1 MRRRIRAALLAV
13 TTLGMVVASAG
24 VAQARESSQQTQP
37 PQASQQSQRDARAA
51 AAASNG
57 LGAAAKGGIGT
68 AATWFTGTVPVGGT
82 QGWTWTNAPADAAYV
97 VGYNPAGATTSATCQ
112 FETISSKY
120 VQLSSG
126 ERQFHFTL
134 KNVGSIAC
142 GATVQLAAVTSTSL
156 VSTGGVSPGGTQTYL
171 WNVPWN
177 TIWVAGLNPNGAT
190 SSTACQFQVT
200 RIWTVQPG
208 SSLRQI
214 WVEVKN
220 VGAVTCQADVRLG
233 STTIGSQFAMAT
245 VGAGGTWS
253 TTWNNA
259 NPVTSAYVIGPSPQG
274 SFPTYCQFE
283 VTRVVYA
290 QRINADGSSQ
300 RQITMSFKNLST
312 LSCGGTAYLQAIAA

>member
-1 MRRRIRAALLAV
+1 MGQRIRAVLLAV
-13 TTLGMVVASAG
+13 TALSMVVASSG
-24 VAQARESSQQTQP
+24 VAQAGASRQPSQSSL
-37 PQASQQSQRDARAA
+37 RDARAA

-57 LGAAAKGGIGT
+57 LGPAAKGGIGT
-68 AATWFTGTVPVGGT
+68 AAAWFTGTVAAGGT

-112 FETISSKY
+112 FETISTRY
-120 VQLSSG
+120 VQLFSG
-126 ERQFHFTL
+126 ERQFQFTL

-156 VSTGGVSPGGTQTYL
+156 VSTGGVNPGGTQTHL

-190 SSTACQFQVT
+190 SSAACQFQVT

-220 VGAVTCQADVRLG
+220 VGTVTCQADIRLG
-233 STTIGSQFAMAT
+233 STTIGSQFTIGT
-245 VGAGGTWS
+245 VGGGGTWS

-274 SFPTYCQFE
+274 SAPTYCQFE
-283 VTRVVYA
+283 VTRVVYI
-290 QRINADGSSQ
+290 QRINSDGSSQ
-300 RQITMSFKNLST
+300 RQIAMWFKNLST
-312 LSCGGTAYLQAIAA
+312 VSCGGLAYLQTIAA

>member
-1 MRRRIRAALLAV
+1 MGRRIRAVLLAV
-13 TTLGMVVASAG
+13 TALSMVVASSG
-24 VAQARESSQQTQP
+24 VAQAGASPQPSQP
-37 PQASQQSQRDARAA
+37 ALRDARAA
-51 AAASNG
+51 AVASNG
-57 LGAAAKGGIGT
+57 LGPAAKGGIGT
-68 AATWFTGTVPVGGT
+68 AAAWFTGTVAAGGT

-112 FETISSKY
+112 FETISTRY
-120 VQLSSG
+120 VQLFSG
-126 ERQFHFTL
+126 ERQFQFTL

-156 VSTGGVSPGGTQTYL
+156 VSTGGVNPGGTQTHL

-177 TIWVAGLNPNGAT
+177 TIWVAGLNPSGAT
-190 SSTACQFQVT
+190 SSAACQFQVT

-220 VGAVTCQADVRLG
+220 VGTVTCQTDIRLG
-233 STTIGSQFAMAT
+233 STTIGSQFTIGT
-245 VGAGGTWS
+245 VGGGGTWS

-274 SFPTYCQFE
+274 SAPTYCQFE
-283 VTRVVYA
+283 VTRVVYV
-290 QRINADGSSQ
+290 QRINSDGSSQ
-300 RQITMSFKNLST
+300 RQIAMWFKNLST
-312 LSCGGTAYLQAIAA
+312 VSCGGLAYLQTIAA

>member
-1 MRRRIRAALLAV
+1 MGRRIRAVLLAV
-13 TTLGMVVASAG
+13 TALSMVVASSG
-24 VAQARESSQQTQP
+24 VAQAGASPQPSQP
-37 PQASQQSQRDARAA
+37 SLRDARAA

-57 LGAAAKGGIGT
+57 LGPAAKGGIGT
-68 AATWFTGTVPVGGT
+68 AAAWFTGTVAAGGT

-112 FETISSKY
+112 FETIGTRY
-120 VQLSSG
+120 VQLFSG
-126 ERQFHFTL
+126 ERQFQFTL

-156 VSTGGVSPGGTQTYL
+156 VSTGGVNPGGTQTHL

-177 TIWVAGLNPNGAT
+177 TIWVAGLNPSGAT
-190 SSTACQFQVT
+190 SSAACQFQVT

-220 VGAVTCQADVRLG
+220 VGTVTCQTDIRLG
-233 STTIGSQFAMAT
+233 STTIGSQFTIGT
-245 VGAGGTWS
+245 VGGGGTWS

-274 SFPTYCQFE
+274 SAPTYCQFE
-283 VTRVVYA
+283 VTRVVYV
-290 QRINADGSSQ
+290 QRINSDGSSQ
-300 RQITMSFKNLST
+300 RQIAMWFKNLST
-312 LSCGGTAYLQAIAA
+312 VSCGGLAYLQTIAA

>member
-1 MRRRIRAALLAV
+1 MGRRIRAVLLAV
-13 TTLGMVVASAG
+13 TALSMVVASSG
-24 VAQARESSQQTQP
+24 VAQAGASPQPSQP
-37 PQASQQSQRDARAA
+37 SLRDARAA

-57 LGAAAKGGIGT
+57 LGPAAKGGIGT
-68 AATWFTGTVPVGGT
+68 AAAWFTGTVAAGGT

-112 FETISSKY
+112 FETIGSRY
-120 VQLSSG
+120 VQLFSG
-126 ERQFHFTL
+126 ERQFQFTL

-156 VSTGGVSPGGTQTYL
+156 VSTGGVNPGGTQTHL

-177 TIWVAGLNPNGAT
+177 TIWVAGLNPSGAT
-190 SSTACQFQVT
+190 SSAACQFQVT

-220 VGAVTCQADVRLG
+220 VGTVTCQTDIRLG
-233 STTIGSQFAMAT
+233 STTIGSQFTIGT
-245 VGAGGTWS
+245 VGGGGTWS

-274 SFPTYCQFE
+274 SAPTYCQFE
-283 VTRVVYA
+283 VTRVVYV
-290 QRINADGSSQ
+290 QRINSDGSSQ
-300 RQITMSFKNLST
+300 RQIAMWFKNLST
-312 LSCGGTAYLQAIAA
+312 VSCGGLAYLQTIAA

>member
-1 MRRRIRAALLAV
+1 MGRRIRAVLLAV
-13 TTLGMVVASAG
+13 TALSMVVASSG
-24 VAQARESSQQTQP
+24 VAQAGASPQPSQP
-37 PQASQQSQRDARAA
+37 SLRDARAA

-57 LGAAAKGGIGT
+57 LGPAAKGGIGT
-68 AATWFTGTVPVGGT
+68 AAAWFTGTVAAGGT

-112 FETISSKY
+112 FETISTRY
-120 VQLSSG
+120 VQLFSG
-126 ERQFHFTL
+126 ERQFQFTL

-156 VSTGGVSPGGTQTYL
+156 VSTGGVNPGGTQTHL

-177 TIWVAGLNPNGAT
+177 TIWVAGLNPSGAT
-190 SSTACQFQVT
+190 SSAACQFQVT

-220 VGAVTCQADVRLG
+220 VGTVTCQTDIRLG
-233 STTIGSQFAMAT
+233 STTIGSQFTIGT
-245 VGAGGTWS
+245 VGGGGTWS

-274 SFPTYCQFE
+274 SAPTYCQFE
-283 VTRVVYA
+283 VTRVVYV
-290 QRINADGSSQ
+290 QRINSDGSSQ
-300 RQITMSFKNLST
+300 RQIAMWFKNLST
-312 LSCGGTAYLQAIAA
+312 VSCGGLAYLQTIAA

>member
-1 MRRRIRAALLAV
+1 MGRRIRAVLLAV
-13 TTLGMVVASAG
+13 TALSMVVASSG
-24 VAQARESSQQTQP
+24 VAQAGASRQPSQPSQSSL
-37 PQASQQSQRDARAA
+37 RDARAA

-57 LGAAAKGGIGT
+57 LGPAAKGGIGT
-68 AATWFTGTVPVGGT
+68 AAAWFTGTVAAGGT

-112 FETISSKY
+112 FETISTRY
-120 VQLSSG
+120 VQLFSG
-126 ERQFHFTL
+126 ERQFQFTL

-156 VSTGGVSPGGTQTYL
+156 VSTGGVNPGGTQTHL

-190 SSTACQFQVT
+190 SSAACQFQVT

-220 VGAVTCQADVRLG
+220 VGTVTCQTDIRLG
-233 STTIGSQFAMAT
+233 STTIGSQFTIGT
-245 VGAGGTWS
+245 VGGGGTWS

-274 SFPTYCQFE
+274 SAPTYCQFE
-283 VTRVVYA
+283 VTRVVYV
-290 QRINADGSSQ
+290 QRINSDGSSQ
-300 RQITMSFKNLST
+300 RQIAMWFKNLST
-312 LSCGGTAYLQAIAA
+312 ISCGGLAYLQTIAA

>member
-13 TTLGMVVASAG
+13 TTLSMVVASVG
-24 VAQARESSQQTQP
+24 VAQADESSP
-37 PQASQQSQRDARAA
+37 PSPPSQSSLRDARAA
-51 AAASNG
+51 AAASGG
-57 LGAAAKGGIGT
+57 LSHAAKGGIGI
-68 AATWFTGTVPVGGT
+68 AATWFTGTLSAGST

-112 FETISSKY
+112 FETINSRY
-120 VQLSSG
+120 VQLPSG
-126 ERQFHFTL
+126 ERQYQFTL

-142 GATVQLAAVTSTSL
+142 GATVQLTAVTSSVL
-156 VSTGGVSPGGTQTYL
+156 ASTGGVSPGGTQTSL

-177 TIWVAGLNPNGAT
+177 TIWVAALNPSGAT
-190 SSTACQFQVT
+190 SSAACQFQVT
-200 RIWTVQPG
+200 RVWTVQPG

-220 VGAVTCQADVRLG
+220 VGTITCQADIRLG
-233 STTIGSQFAMAT
+233 STTIGSQFSMAT
-245 VGAGGTWS
+245 VGPGGTWS

-283 VTRVVYA
+283 VTRVVYI
-290 QRINADGSSQ
+290 QRINSDGSSQ
-300 RQITMSFKNLST
+300 RQLAMWFKNLST
-312 LSCGGTAYLQAIAA
+312 LSCGGTAYLQTIAA